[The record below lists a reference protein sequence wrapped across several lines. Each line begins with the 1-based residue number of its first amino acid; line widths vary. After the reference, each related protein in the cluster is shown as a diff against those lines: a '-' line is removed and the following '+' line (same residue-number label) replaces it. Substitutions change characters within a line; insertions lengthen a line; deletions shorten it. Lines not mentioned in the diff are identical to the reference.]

1 MLRTVFESDHDLFRE
16 SVEGFLE
23 REILPHAETWDQ
35 AGIVPKSMF
44 RRAGSAG
51 LLGMAVPDEYG
62 GGGVDDF
69 RYNSVINEV
78 FSASG
83 ASAAGMSIILHN
95 DVCLPYFLEYC
106 NDDQRSRWFGGL
118 ASGEQM
124 TAIAMT
130 EPGTG
135 SDLSGIATTARRDG
149 DSYVVNGS
157 KTFITSGIN
166 ADLVI
171 VVARTSEDPHAGL
184 TLLVIEDGM
193 PGFERGRNLDKMGLH
208 AQDTAELFFTDVEV
222 PTSNRLGEE
231 GMAFFQLVNNLPQER
246 LSIAVGAVAGAEA
259 ALELTLAYA
268 RERMAF
274 GRPVG
279 TFQHNRFKLAEAR
292 TEVDLGRVFVDR
304 LLEEHVAGRL
314 TIEQAAEAKW
324 WTTEMLRR
332 VVDLGVQIHG
342 GYGYMM
348 EYPIARAFLDARVQT
363 IYGGTTEIMKDII
376 GKGMGV

>member
-118 ASGEQM
+118 ASG
-124 TAIAMT
+124 AV
-130 EPGTG
+130 
-135 SDLSGIATTARRDG
+135 
-149 DSYVVNGS
+149 SY
-157 KTFITSGIN
+157 T
-166 ADLVI
+166 
-171 VVARTSEDPHAGL
+171 HL
-184 TLLVIEDGM
+184 TL
-193 PGFERGRNLDKMGLH
+193 
-208 AQDTAELFFTDVEV
+208 
-222 PTSNRLGEE
+222 PTNVSMCRSRWS
-231 GMAFFQLVNNLPQER
+231 P
-246 LSIAVGAVAGAEA
+246 
-259 ALELTLAYA
+259 Y
-268 RERMAF
+268 
-274 GRPVG
+274 
-279 TFQHNRFKLAEAR
+279 H
-292 TEVDLGRVFVDR
+292 
-304 LLEEHVAGRL
+304 
-314 TIEQAAEAKW
+314 
-324 WTTEMLRR
+324 
-332 VVDLGVQIHG
+332 
-342 GYGYMM
+342 
-348 EYPIARAFLDARVQT
+348 
-363 IYGGTTEIMKDII
+363 
-376 GKGMGV
+376 

>member
-1 MLRTVFESDHDLFRE
+1 VQRTVFDSEHDMFRE
-16 SVEGFLE
+16 SARGFLE
-23 REILPHAETWDQ
+23 REILPNAQAWDD
-35 AGIVPKSMF
+35 AGIVDKAMF
-44 RRAGSAG
+44 RNAGSAG
-51 LLGMAVPDEYG
+51 LLGMAIPEEYG
-62 GGGVDDF
+62 GGGVNDF
-69 RYNSVINEV
+69 RYNAVINEE
-78 FSASG
+78 FTASG
-83 ASAAGMSIILHN
+83 ASAAGMCVTLHN
-95 DVCLPYFLEYC
+95 DVCLPYFIEYC
-106 NDDQRSRWFGGL
+106 NDEQRSRWFPGL
-118 ASGEQM
+118 VSGDLM

-135 SDLSGIATTARRDG
+135 SDLSGIATTAKRDG
-149 DSYVVNGS
+149 EAYVVNGS
-157 KTFITSGIN
+157 KTFITNGIN

-171 VVARTSEDPHAGL
+171 VVTRTSQDAHSGL
-184 TLLVIEDGM
+184 TLLVVEDGM
-193 PGFERGRNLDKMGLH
+193 DGFERGRNLDKMGLH
-208 AQDTAELFFTDVEV
+208 AQDTAELFFNDVEV
-222 PTSNRLGEE
+222 PVANRLGEE

-259 ALELTLAYA
+259 ALDISLAYA
-268 RERMAF
+268 KERMAF

-279 TFQHNRFKLAEAR
+279 TFQHNRFQLAEAR

-304 LLEEHVAGRL
+304 LLEEHAAGRL

-332 VVDLGVQIHG
+332 VVDMGVQMHG

-348 EYPIARAFLDARVQT
+348 EYPIAKAFLDARVQT